1 MTERNSF
8 DGPTSGLAVDIITV
22 DARLRKA
29 LQIEHVVALN
39 GPMLSNGVAV
49 AGATLNVTARFPE
62 HGIEAVLAYEAKGGR
77 RVLRS
82 VLSITNYRRKEV
94 QASDLQKL
102 RFTEV
107 EAEIDRILAHEE
119 AQADDSFTA
128 SFEAFLN
135 DTAPRPGRGHSAARL
150 DLLRIAVLYASLA
163 QETDPYPVMA
173 DQLGISAASCRNEV
187 SKARKAALL
196 EPTIRGRRNHRL
208 TPKAKNLL
216 VKNLPSDPEREP

>member
-8 DGPTSGLAVDIITV
+8 DGPTSGLAVDSITV
-22 DARLRKA
+22 DAQLRKA

-39 GPMLSNGVAV
+39 GPMLRNGVAL
-49 AGATLNVTARFPE
+49 ASATLNVTARFPE
-62 HGIEAVLAYEAKGGR
+62 HGIEVRLAYQAKGGR

-135 DTAPRPGRGHSAARL
+135 DTAPRPGRGHSAAKL

-163 QETDPYPVMA
+163 HEADPYPVMA
-173 DQLGISAASCRNEV
+173 EKLGISAASCRNEV
-187 SKARKAALL
+187 SKARKAGLL
-196 EPTIRGRRNHRL
+196 EPTIRGRRNHRF
-208 TPKAKNLL
+208 TQKAKDMLLNLYD
-216 VKNLPSDPEREP
+216 NNGDT

>member
-8 DGPTSGLAVDIITV
+8 DGPTSGLAVDSITV
-22 DARLRKA
+22 DAQLRKA

-39 GPMLSNGVAV
+39 GPMLRDGVAL
-49 AGATLNVTARFPE
+49 ASATLNVTARFPE
-62 HGIEAVLAYEAKGGR
+62 HGIEVRLAYQAKGGR

-82 VLSITNYRRKEV
+82 VLSITNYRRNEV

-135 DTAPRPGRGHSAARL
+135 DTAPRPGRGHSAAKL

-163 QETDPYPVMA
+163 HEADPYPVMA
-173 DQLGISAASCRNEV
+173 KKLGISAASCRNEV
-187 SKARKAALL
+187 SKARKAGLL
-196 EPTIRGRRNHRL
+196 EPTIRGRRNHRF
-208 TPKAKNLL
+208 TQKAKDMLLNLYD
-216 VKNLPSDPEREP
+216 NNGDT

>member
-8 DGPTSGLAVDIITV
+8 EGSTSGLAADIITV
-22 DARLRKA
+22 DARLRKT

-39 GPMLSNGVAV
+39 GPMLRNGVAV
-49 AGATLNVTARFPE
+49 PGGTLTVTARFPAP
-62 HGIEAVLAYEAKGGR
+62 GIEAVLSYEAQGGR

-94 QASDLQKL
+94 QANDLQKL

-107 EAEIDRILAHEE
+107 EAEIDRILVNEE
-119 AQADDSFTA
+119 AKADDSFTA

-135 DTAPRPGRGHSAARL
+135 ETTPRPGRGHSAAKL
-150 DLLRIAVLYASLA
+150 DLFRTAVLYASLA
-163 QETDPYPVMA
+163 SETDPYPVMA
-173 DQLGISAASCRNEV
+173 EKLAITAASCRNEV
-187 SKARKAALL
+187 SKARKAGFL

-208 TPKAKNLL
+208 TQKAKDMLLNLYD
-216 VKNLPSDPEREP
+216 NNGDT